1 MMISRLFPFGHD
13 HRARFML
20 RGDVAH
26 PDATSPSCPVIVTR
40 ALIPSVACDEVHVD
54 ENEAGVDVDEVD
66 DEAP

>member
-1 MMISRLFPFGHD
+1 MITGQD
-13 HRARFML
+13 FML

-26 PDATSPSCPVIVTR
+26 PDATSPSCPVIVTK
-40 ALIPSVACDEVHVD
+40 ALVPSIACDEVHVD